1 MNCLRL
7 FRRPNKTRYD
17 PAATSMANPTSVKLG
32 KRARSSLQR
41 TVSRDSLSDLN
52 KLNGLDVLAPIED
65 GGPTEADTGPPQEGE
80 TFLVAAEW
88 DEPVKASLESLSL
101 DDGFELNPEPK
112 PAHREVLRE
121 LGQGEDTSDKG
132 RLLEDVSCVSGQV
145 TKFPTKPKRK
155 WWAMGGRPQS
165 AAVTKLPFPPSK
177 PAKCP
182 PSRPDAENLIQKP
195 APEAARKVSRAPLQE
210 PAVLS
215 PPPDMEI
222 VHNDKSPKW
231 SSSQSETDS
240 PRHSLSAESP
250 KQVDRDDQQ
259 RAEAQAQ
266 KYGARG
272 AAFLRKEQVSERLH
286 HAAHRSPKKEGAA
299 GRLMSPTLS
308 PIVYCRQD
316 SGQELAEVL
325 NACGGCRRVLDSRK
339 DIYMYGGEKA
349 FCSVSCRSKAIAR
362 EEMAHVC
369 NAKARRGAAPTML
382 PRLW

>member
-7 FRRPNKTRYD
+7 FRRPSKTRYE

-52 KLNGLDVLAPIED
+52 KLNALDVLAPIDD
-65 GGPTEADTGPPQEGE
+65 GGPTEADAEPPQEARG
-80 TFLVAAEW
+80 FLGAAEW
-88 DEPVKASLESLSL
+88 AEPVKASLESLTL
-101 DDGFELNPEPK
+101 DDPVELNQGPK
-112 PAHREVLRE
+112 PAQREVLRE
-121 LGQGEDTSDKG
+121 LGQGGDNSDKG
-132 RLLEDVSCVSGQV
+132 RLLADVTMS
-145 TKFPTKPKRK
+145 PTKPKRK
-155 WWAMGGRPQS
+155 WWAMGGRAQS
-165 AAVTKLPFPPSK
+165 AAATKLPFLPTK
-177 PAKCP
+177 PVKCP
-182 PSRPDAENLIQKP
+182 VYKPDAE
-195 APEAARKVSRAPLQE
+195 PLNQE
-210 PAVLS
+210 PLVCEVSKAPIQSAVVS

-222 VHNDKSPKW
+222 VHNDTSPKW
-231 SSSQSETDS
+231 TSSQNETDS

-250 KQVDRDDQQ
+250 KQLDRDDQQ

-272 AAFLRKEQVSERLH
+272 AAFVRKEQVSERLH
-286 HAAHRSPKKEGAA
+286 HAAHRSPKKGGAG
-299 GRLMSPTLS
+299 GRLTSPTKLMSPTLS

-316 SGQELAEVL
+316 SGQEVAELL
-325 NACGGCRRVLDSRK
+325 NACGGCRRGLDSKK

-369 NAKARRGAAPTML
+369 SAKARQGPAPSML